1 MWYSYIGILYLPK
14 GYNIKTIL
22 KRKKAVTVG
31 KLYVVGSPIG
41 NLGDFSPRAQETLS
55 RVDFICAEDTR
66 VTAVLL
72 SKFGIKKPM
81 ISYHEHNARQR
92 GEEILP
98 RLLEGESCAV
108 ITDAGMPC
116 ISDPG
121 EEIVKLCAEHGVEV
135 AAVPGAT
142 AAMTALAISGLPSK
156 RFCFEGFLSITK
168 RIRREHL
175 EQLKPLPQTLIFYEA
190 PHKLKNTLNDLS
202 EVLGNRRISLC
213 RELTKLHEEVIRGT
227 INEMIELY
235 RDTEPRGEYVLVVE
249 GAPCEKHEQM
259 TLEQAAEEASKLI
272 SEGMKQSEACK
283 TVAKK
288 SGFGK
293 SEIYGELNKNS

>member
-1 MWYSYIGILYLPK
+1 M
-14 GYNIKTIL
+14 
-22 KRKKAVTVG
+22 G

-41 NLGDFSPRAQETLS
+41 NLGDFSPRARETLNQ
-55 RVDFICAEDTR
+55 VDFICAEDTR

-72 SKFGIKKPM
+72 SKFGIKKSM

-98 RLLEGESCAV
+98 RLLGGESCAV

-135 AAVPGAT
+135 VAVPGAT
-142 AAMTALAISGLPSK
+142 AAMTALAISGLSSK
-156 RFCFEGFLSITK
+156 RFCFEGFLSTTK

-190 PHKLKNTLNDLS
+190 PHKLKNTLSDLL
-202 EVLGNRRISLC
+202 ETLGDRKISLC
-213 RELTKLHEEVIRGT
+213 RELTKLHEEVIRGN
-227 INEMIELY
+227 ISDMVKLY
-235 RDTEPRGEYVLVVE
+235 EEKEPKGEYVLVVE
-249 GAPCEKHEQM
+249 GAAEDKGREM
-259 TLEQAAEEASKLI
+259 TLEEAAELAQKLVC
-272 SEGMKQSEACK
+272 EGLKPSEACK
-283 TVAKK
+283 EAAKL

-293 SEIYGELNKNS
+293 SEIYGLFARSQ